1 MPLPTRKVAL
11 KDSTL
16 KSLKPA
22 PKGKRTTVWDA
33 LMPNMAVRVTDK
45 GRRSFYAVKRRA
57 GEPQPTWH
65 LLGQYPHMSLGEARE
80 AAREAILTLDMGQSP
95 KTIAEERRA
104 AAVKAA
110 REAASST
117 FEAIAEKFASSQ
129 LPNMRPSS
137 RRKYEAYLRRQ
148 LVPALGATPITE
160 IRRRDVLALVR
171 EIKDRSGKASA
182 AGALAVLRQCLNWAL
197 DEDIEGFDTNPAS
210 AVSAKK
216 VIGESVDRSRLLT
229 DPELRAVWTA
239 TDSVGQ
245 PFTTIY
251 RLLLLTGLRLN
262 EVAGARWDDLDLD
275 AGVLTIPE
283 ERAKNGEAML
293 VPLPPLAVE
302 LFAATPRFS
311 GPFIFTTTA
320 GRRPIASFSHAKAR
334 LDEALGDSVEPFVVH
349 DYRRVVRSGL
359 GRLSVPTTVAELCLG
374 HTRKGIEGVYDRH
387 SYFGE
392 KREALQRWQQHLLSI
407 VEPPEPDDEAADD
420 GKVVPMPARARR

>member
-117 FEAIAEKFASSQ
+117 FEGIAEKFASSQ
-129 LPNMRPSS
+129 LPNMRPL
-137 RRKYEAYLRRQ
+137 RRGKYEAYRLRQ

-160 IRRRDVLALVR
+160 IRRRDGLALVR
-171 EIKDRSGKASA
+171 EIKDRPGKASA
-182 AGALAVLRQCLNWAL
+182 
-197 DEDIEGFDTNPAS
+197 
-210 AVSAKK
+210 
-216 VIGESVDRSRLLT
+216 
-229 DPELRAVWTA
+229 
-239 TDSVGQ
+239 
-245 PFTTIY
+245 
-251 RLLLLTGLRLN
+251 
-262 EVAGARWDDLDLD
+262 
-275 AGVLTIPE
+275 
-283 ERAKNGEAML
+283 
-293 VPLPPLAVE
+293 
-302 LFAATPRFS
+302 
-311 GPFIFTTTA
+311 
-320 GRRPIASFSHAKAR
+320 
-334 LDEALGDSVEPFVVH
+334 
-349 DYRRVVRSGL
+349 
-359 GRLSVPTTVAELCLG
+359 
-374 HTRKGIEGVYDRH
+374 
-387 SYFGE
+387 
-392 KREALQRWQQHLLSI
+392 
-407 VEPPEPDDEAADD
+407 
-420 GKVVPMPARARR
+420 